1 MSQNGGKTDVR
12 QLLAHGGDASKLSEA
27 ELGKL
32 QQQYEKLRRE
42 WSRKRRKL
50 EKLDRAAQAKQHV
63 RQRLQDQSLQ
73 TGGTVDTSS
82 SFQQPDCSKD
92 GDNQKVSDCEDDPP
106 PRQELT
112 AVDFQSR
119 KTVSFSLQDVSTGGK
134 LQHERFS
141 NNCTTEDSTIQ
152 STVPATSETGS
163 PKVYSH
169 LEGGD
174 VSASLTRQG
183 ASTSCNLA
191 IENLLGSDNNNMKGS
206 NLTGNK
212 AAGKVSFTHKQD
224 ISALQE
230 SSETPGLRET
240 MVCSR
245 EYSCEKDVDETSTE
259 QRELNT
265 VHFSDAAQRSSP
277 DTRKKKPLFKGLSK
291 QPMQGEKLEICETD
305 REVSGHVSGHSV
317 STRKPNSSVEFVE
330 EIFQHKVQESRGCGG
345 KMPAQQTQGVLVD
358 SIIVL
363 DSQESETERSDNS
376 HLLRNFLSKEKESIC
391 INNTVCS
398 GAPQTPETQSAS
410 SQNLL
415 ASSFC
420 PVSQQK
426 PLGQENRHNKDV
438 SKSPSQ
444 SCLGQGEI
452 QTAEDSQVVAPSQG
466 HLDQSTWVDGLMF
479 PAEYYIRTTRGMQR
493 QGQTPEGVARQV
505 RARRPRKQKRK
516 FGTNSQDA
524 SEGECKGKQA
534 RLKEVGNDST
544 TSLSDEKLPCGQGD
558 EEVMGNDVPLK
569 LAEDFKTLTEE
580 NNLRSDQE
588 ALNTKLQSSTEVT
601 KDTAHSKGVCGGS
614 CADDNHLHTGEQ
626 VCSTP
631 GENHL
636 RTGEQMC
643 STSGEGYLSTGEQ
656 VGSTPAENHL
666 HTGEQVCSTSSENHL
681 SVDADSQD
689 NVIPDTQYSSAKPS
703 CPLNDAQRCLK
714 LPKDF
719 SCEDVVPDKLHVLRK
734 GRKAASSHNTPVP
747 SSGLKRL
754 VRGKKLTRSWQNSPL
769 QTGGFPSDLGEGNL
783 SSQDWAQ
790 VVSSVEREVLYRR
803 SRRLADRC
811 SQETQANASQSTPKQ
826 NHMVLKDVQVGKVPG
841 QNEKILK
848 EVGVKKTR
856 RIFPALSDRLREKLK
871 NAEMSEFHLPY
882 SDYGTLK
889 VAKARE
895 APPADFDK
903 NCRSRHS
910 SETGLKDIHALS
922 KESSVNIKAE
932 ETPPS
937 VPRLTETSSNRKQSL
952 TVKPSQSSYVQN
964 SPKGVFK
971 TELGRE
977 KKRTVFPSL
986 SPMLHKKCTAEV
998 LDFSLVGSDYVKLKL
1013 NKVKS
1018 SPRPAAATS
1027 SFRGTP
1033 GHRKHR
1039 QQDCKVKENLPA
1051 SSTRSENSSEEK
1063 DIVLADVE
1071 SRQQQKTDKISGD
1084 DSLAACDVKNDVE
1097 DSTVLQGHVVTHV
1110 QQFLETE
1117 VRRSKRPKVNENK
1130 EKGKFVMSDPNSE
1143 IDDVSPSVPFSPD
1156 LEVSP
1161 KKVKVTY
1168 GDKTLPDITRTDQL
1182 MSESV
1187 DVDIR
1192 NIKPCPSNVA
1202 VTSSEKSNDLSS
1214 EPKESQGGATDKG
1227 GEGQTNTVNIVSS
1240 AGSKD
1245 SVSSFRTQKV
1255 KLKHSNVAITCVGA
1269 CSEGSSRRKVVET
1282 ETTSLSLT
1290 SAQDHHEKASQGTG
1304 VEETPVLGHKK
1315 DIKRTGVEGTGV
1327 ERLPVLGRHE
1337 EDIGTGVQ
1345 GTGEEG
1351 VTTRLPEFSACLQ
1364 LAGEAVVSMVMG
1376 EATIQGETVA
1386 VLAVCQLTQLALW
1399 VQRDRDWTP
1408 MASWDIHK
1416 EEEVCDICLLPRE
1429 VGVQLVVG
1437 GNFPSGHLK
1446 LCYTDGV
1453 SSSSLD
1459 HTWMGGMAEDGYHGE
1474 GNRGNAGYHAMT
1486 VLPGGIAIATGMCDG
1501 GSSVRKL
1508 TLSGSDGRVDQQT
1521 RLAMPAAQRIGSLQQ
1536 VGGCAGCLLGT
1547 GRNQV
1552 LLWNHTTGALL
1563 RCVDLPGVS
1572 PQPTCLYA
1580 AAEQGLL
1587 FVIVS
1592 NPGEQQSEEV
1602 CSLLSINPA
1611 TGCSLSLQK
1620 YRLPQG
1626 SSLQR
1631 CVQGFLGGSSLFV
1644 LLDSGEVHM
1653 WDVFTS
1659 QRGAVLPA
1667 SSRGPACLTVENNLL
1682 CLGTSHG
1689 CVHMYNL

>member
-12 QLLAHGGDASKLSEA
+12 QLLAHGGDASRLSEA

-92 GDNQKVSDCEDDPP
+92 GDHKKVSDCKDDPP
-106 PRQELT
+106 PRQELA

-119 KTVSFSLQDVSTGGK
+119 KTVSFSLQVVSTAGK
-134 LQHERFS
+134 LRIQHERFS
-141 NNCTTEDSTIQ
+141 NNCTTEDSTVQ
-152 STVPATSETGS
+152 RTVPATSETGS

-206 NLTGNK
+206 NLTGDK
-212 AAGKVSFTHKQD
+212 AAGKVSFTHKQV

-265 VHFSDAAQRSSP
+265 LHFSDADQRSSP

-291 QPMQGEKLEICETD
+291 QPMQSEKLGHVCETE

-317 STRKPNSSVEFVE
+317 STRMPNSSVEFVE
-330 EIFQHKVQESRGCGG
+330 EISPHKVQDSRGCEG
-345 KMPAQQTQGVLVD
+345 KMPAQQTHGALAD

-376 HLLRNFLSKEKESIC
+376 HLSRNFLSKEKESTC
-391 INNTVCS
+391 VNSTVCS

-410 SQNLL
+410 SQNLP

-438 SKSPSQ
+438 SKSTSQ
-444 SCLGQGEI
+444 SCLGQEEI

-466 HLDQSTWVDGLMF
+466 RLDQSTWVDGLMF

-493 QGQTPEGVARQV
+493 QGQTLEGVARQV

-516 FGTNSQDA
+516 FDTNGQDA
-524 SEGECKGKQA
+524 SEGECRGKQA
-534 RLKEVGNDST
+534 RLKEVGNDGT
-544 TSLSDEKLPCGQGD
+544 TSLSQEMLSCCQGD
-558 EEVMGNDVPLK
+558 EEVMGSDVPLK
-569 LAEDFKTLTEE
+569 VAKDLKTLTEE
-580 NNLRSDQE
+580 DNLKSDQE
-588 ALNTKLQSSTEVT
+588 ALNKKLESSSEVT
-601 KDTAHSKGVCGGS
+601 KDTADCKGVSTGVRGGS

-631 GENHL
+631 G
-636 RTGEQMC
+636 
-643 STSGEGYLSTGEQ
+643 
-656 VGSTPAENHL
+656 
-666 HTGEQVCSTSSENHL
+666 ENHL

-703 CPLNDAQRCLK
+703 FPLKDAQKCLK
-714 LPKDF
+714 LPKDL
-719 SCEDVVPDKLHVLRK
+719 SSEDVVQDKLHVLRK

-747 SSGLKRL
+747 SSGLRRL
-754 VRGKKLTRSWQNSPL
+754 VRGKKLTRSCQNSPL
-769 QTGGFPSDLGEGNL
+769 QTEGFPGDLREGNL
-783 SSQDWAQ
+783 SSQEWAQ

-811 SQETQANASQSTPKQ
+811 SQETQTNASQSTPKQ
-826 NHMVLKDVQVGKVPG
+826 KVLKEVQVVKVSE
-841 QNEKILK
+841 QNEKILQEFQDSK
-848 EVGVKKTR
+848 KDTAVKKTR

-871 NAEMSEFHLPY
+871 NAEVSEFHLPY

-895 APPADFDK
+895 APPADFSK

-910 SETGLKDIHALS
+910 SETGLKDIHVTS

-952 TVKPSQSSYVQN
+952 DVKPSCSSYVKN
-964 SPKGVFK
+964 TPKNISK

-977 KKRTVFPSL
+977 KKQTVFPSL

-1018 SPRPAAATS
+1018 SPQPAAATS
-1027 SFRGTP
+1027 SFRGIS
-1033 GHRKHR
+1033 GHGKHR
-1039 QQDCKVKENLPA
+1039 QQVCKAKEHLPV

-1063 DIVLADVE
+1063 GIVLADVE
-1071 SRQQQKTDKISGD
+1071 SRQQQKTDKISGE

-1097 DSTVLQGHVVTHV
+1097 DSTALQGHVVTHV

-1117 VRRSKRPKVNENK
+1117 VRRNKRQEVNKNK
-1130 EKGKFVMSDPNSE
+1130 EKGKFVMSGPNTE
-1143 IDDVSPSVPFSPD
+1143 IEDVSPSVPFSPD

-1161 KKVKVTY
+1161 KKVKVMY
-1168 GDKTLPDITRTDQL
+1168 GDKMLPDITCKDQL

-1187 DVDIR
+1187 DVDIID
-1192 NIKPCPSNVA
+1192 IKPCTNNAA
-1202 VTSSEKSNDLSS
+1202 VTSSEKSDVSNS
-1214 EPKESQGGATDKG
+1214 EPEELQGGATNKG
-1227 GEGQTNTVNIVSS
+1227 GEGQTDTLNIVSS

-1245 SVSSFRTQKV
+1245 SVPSFRTQKV
-1255 KLKHSNVAITCVGA
+1255 KLKDSNVAITCVGA
-1269 CSEGSSRRKVVET
+1269 CGEGSSRRKVVET
-1282 ETTSLSLT
+1282 ETLSLT

-1304 VEETPVLGHKK
+1304 VEGTGVQGTPVQGGHKK

-1327 ERLPVLGRHE
+1327 ERSPVLCRHE
-1337 EDIGTGVQ
+1337 EDMGTGVQ

-1364 LAGEAVVSMVMG
+1364 LADEAVVSMGMG
-1376 EATIQGETVA
+1376 EATIQGETVV

-1437 GNFPSGHLK
+1437 GNFPSGHIK

-1453 SSSSLD
+1453 SSSRLD
-1459 HTWMGGMAEDGYHGE
+1459 HTWMGGKDEDGCHGD
-1474 GNRGNAGYHAMT
+1474 GHRGNAGYHAMT
-1486 VLPGGIAIATGMCDG
+1486 VLPGGIAIATGTCDG

-1508 TLSGSDGRVDQQT
+1508 TLSGIDGRVDQQT

-1536 VGGCAGCLLGT
+1536 VGGCKGCLLGT

-1592 NPGEQQSEEV
+1592 NPGEQQSEEA

-1631 CVQGFLGGSSLFV
+1631 CVQGFLGGSGLFV

-1653 WDVFTS
+1653 WDVFTL
-1659 QRGAVLPA
+1659 QRGAVLHA
-1667 SSRGPACLTVENNLL
+1667 SSRGPACLTVENNRL

-1689 CVHMYNL
+1689 RTSSKLPAQGDHPSNRDRHELGPHRAQSLPMAAA